1 MNITIMNRLPRY
13 KEYSPAYEEK
23 ESKNYSLESD
33 HFRKMHLLL
42 CIMDTFQINEVEFFN
57 YLSDPNN
64 RIT

>member
-1 MNITIMNRLPRY
+1 MNKLPHY
-13 KEYSPAYEEK
+13 KEYNPALEEK
-23 ESKNYSLESD
+23 ESKNNTVESD
-33 HFRKMHLLL
+33 HFRKMYLLL

>member
-1 MNITIMNRLPRY
+1 MTLTIMNKLPHY
-13 KEYSPAYEEK
+13 KEYKPAFEEK
-23 ESKNYSLESD
+23 EYINNTVEID

-42 CIMDTFQINEVEFFN
+42 CIMDTFKINEVEFFN